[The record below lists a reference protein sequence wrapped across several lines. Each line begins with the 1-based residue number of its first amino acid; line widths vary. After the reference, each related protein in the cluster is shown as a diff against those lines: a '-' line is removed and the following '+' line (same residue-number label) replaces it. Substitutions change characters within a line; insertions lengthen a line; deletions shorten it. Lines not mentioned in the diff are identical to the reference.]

1 MRFSDPIQKPR
12 LCYFFLMLAHR
23 FMVTEAVMVKKRS
36 GVLPALLLL
45 AAVLAVL
52 ADPAP
57 AATPA
62 AVLISR

>member
-1 MRFSDPIQKPR
+1 
-12 LCYFFLMLAHR
+12 
-23 FMVTEAVMVKKRS
+23 MVKKRS